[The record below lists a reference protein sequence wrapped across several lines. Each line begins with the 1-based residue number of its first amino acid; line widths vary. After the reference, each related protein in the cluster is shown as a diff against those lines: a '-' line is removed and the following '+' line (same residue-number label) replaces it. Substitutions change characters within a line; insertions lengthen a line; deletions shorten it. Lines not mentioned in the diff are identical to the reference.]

1 MKKSVIL
8 TSVVLTLGMGVLS
21 AAPNL
26 EVGDGAAKL
35 AKMAGEMSPFY
46 RSAKEDFPKD
56 YFLVSQNLPFLV
68 GASLYH
74 PMSDTLKLDKN
85 QLDAIIKLR
94 DKTVPQAAKVAKEIK
109 ALETELSESILE
121 DKKSPKELG
130 ELVDKISGMR
140 TALTKAHLEC
150 IHDIQQV
157 LSAEQ
162 YAQLIKVASTK
173 K

>member
-1 MKKSVIL
+1 MKKLAIL
-8 TSVVLTLGMGVLS
+8 STVVLTLGMGALS

-26 EVGDGAAKL
+26 ELGDGAAKL
-35 AKMAGEMSPFY
+35 AKMAGEKSPYY
-46 RSAKEDFPKD
+46 RAEKEDFPKD

-74 PMSDTLKLDKN
+74 PMSDSLKLDKT
-85 QLDAIIKLR
+85 QLDKIIKLR
-94 DKTVPQAAKVAKEIK
+94 DKTVPAAAKVSKEIK
-109 ALETELSESILE
+109 ALETSLAKAILE

-150 IHDIQQV
+150 IHDIQQI

-162 YAQLIKVASTK
+162 YAQLLKVAANRK
-173 K
+173 